1 MTCPAGG
8 WVVVDVKRA
17 SALCFLRIEK
27 YQEVP
32 RSTKKY
38 QEVPRSIEKYR
49 EVSRSTKKS
58 KEVLKSTKKYL
69 EVHRSIKKYNEV
81 SCNMF
86 VKAYRKNPDF
96 GPKNS
101 KIRYT
106 IVFGPQFLAENCPID
121 RSSTPLRSVRGLST
135 VNYSVNNIILK
146 YR

>member
-1 MTCPAGG
+1 MTGFVLTEGTQPRGN
-8 WVVVDVKRA
+8 KRT
-17 SALCFLRIEK
+17 SVLQKYESTKKYEEVRRSTEEYEEVRRSTRK

-32 RSTKKY
+32 RT
-38 QEVPRSIEKYR
+38 YR

-101 KIRYT
+101 EIRYT
-106 IVFGPQFLAENCPID
+106 IVFGPQ
-121 RSSTPLRSVRGLST
+121 
-135 VNYSVNNIILK
+135 
-146 YR
+146 